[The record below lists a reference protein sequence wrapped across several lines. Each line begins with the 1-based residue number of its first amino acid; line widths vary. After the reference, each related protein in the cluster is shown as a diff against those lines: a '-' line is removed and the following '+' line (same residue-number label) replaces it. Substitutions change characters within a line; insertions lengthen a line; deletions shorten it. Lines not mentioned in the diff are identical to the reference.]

1 MATLFILLP
10 KLVCLP
16 HNTME
21 FFDFTCDLKMN
32 EYDQLKPSGKPAPF
46 SFLFSIDIPM
56 NILILASTLKDNVT

>member
-21 FFDFTCDLKMN
+21 FFDFTRDLKMN
-32 EYDQLKPSGKPAPF
+32 AYDQLQPYLGLHKKI
-46 SFLFSIDIPM
+46 LVEVVEDILVIKFQP
-56 NILILASTLKDNVT
+56 